1 MSKYEDTFLA
11 DTFWKRPVTLVK
23 GRGAKVWDST
33 GKEYID
39 CSCGYGVALLG
50 HCHPKVIVAIRR
62 QTERMLTCHGSF
74 YNDARE
80 ECLSRLA
87 KIKPEGTDKVFLS
100 NSGAES
106 VETAIKLVRRFTKK
120 KGFIAMIN
128 SFHGKTMGAL
138 SLTWASKYREPF
150 MPLLDGVK
158 FAPYGKT
165 DKLEG
170 LVDDSIGAVFV
181 EPVQG
186 ESGINV
192 PPPGYLKQVREI
204 CDRRGVLLVLDEV
217 QSGFGRTGKIW
228 AHQHFGVKPDILC
241 SSKALGGGMPIG
253 ATFAR
258 ADIMDS
264 LKRGEHSNTFGGNPL
279 ACAACAGAIDA
290 LLEENLIENANV
302 IGSYLK
308 KGFADLDSKMI
319 REVRGLGLMIGIDMR
334 FENMNIILRS
344 LEMGV
349 IALEAGKTVLRL
361 LPPLVITKEEAE
373 KVLSVV
379 GTAIKEEEK
388 KRALGA

>member
-1 MSKYEDTFLA
+1 
-11 DTFWKRPVTLVK
+11 
-23 GRGAKVWDST
+23 
-33 GKEYID
+33 
-39 CSCGYGVALLG
+39 
-50 HCHPKVIVAIRR
+50 
-62 QTERMLTCHGSF
+62 
-74 YNDARE
+74 
-80 ECLSRLA
+80 
-87 KIKPEGTDKVFLS
+87 
-100 NSGAES
+100 
-106 VETAIKLVRRFTKK
+106 
-120 KGFIAMIN
+120 
-128 SFHGKTMGAL
+128 
-138 SLTWASKYREPF
+138 
-150 MPLLDGVK
+150 
-158 FAPYGKT
+158 
-165 DKLEG
+165 
-170 LVDDSIGAVFV
+170 
-181 EPVQG
+181 
-186 ESGINV
+186 
-192 PPPGYLKQVREI
+192 
-204 CDRRGVLLVLDEV
+204 VLLVLDEV

-279 ACAACAGAIDA
+279 ACAACAGAIGA

-334 FENMNIILRS
+334 FEIVNIILRS

-349 IALEAGKTVLRL
+349 IVLEAGKTVLRL

-388 KRALGA
+388 KKALGA